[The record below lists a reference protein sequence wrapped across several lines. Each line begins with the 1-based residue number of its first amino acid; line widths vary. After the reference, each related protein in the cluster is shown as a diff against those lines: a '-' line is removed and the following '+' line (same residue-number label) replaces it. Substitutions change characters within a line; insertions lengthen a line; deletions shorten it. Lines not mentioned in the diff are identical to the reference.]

1 MSWLPSSMRRWAP
14 IALTVV
20 VLDQLTKWWAVNTL
34 DTRDI
39 DIVWTLRLHLSFN
52 SGMAFSQGEGFGPI
66 IGVVAL
72 VVIVVLVVGLR
83 RETNPLTDVAV
94 GLIVGGAIG
103 NVIDRL
109 FRSPAPL
116 PTGERPPDKFMGGA
130 VIDFVYTNFWAT
142 FNVADVLI
150 TFGLVFI
157 VIDMFIPRRAA
168 APQPASSETST

>member
-109 FRSPAPL
+109 FRDPAWL
-116 PTGERPPDKFMGGA
+116 RGA
-130 VIDFVYTNFWAT
+130 VVDFIDFQWFPI
-142 FNVADVLI
+142 FNVADMGI
-150 TFGLVFI
+150 TIGGFLLVGGSWWSA
-157 VIDMFIPRRAA
+157 RRDAQRVVDLEDA
-168 APQPASSETST
+168 